1 MLSIVSYA
9 IFIVK
14 LVQLFRSDP
23 IPWAGFLK
31 ETYVNTAE
39 PKKIVI
45 VEDEPDTA
53 EMFAEMMRLS
63 GHQVLKSYGGTP
75 AIALIT
81 HEMPDAVVLD
91 VMMPDLSG
99 LEVLRYIRRD
109 PRLAEIPVI
118 VVSAKSLP
126 SDIKNGMDAGAN
138 VYLTKP
144 VAFQDLNAAV
154 RQVIEAPA

>member
-1 MLSIVSYA
+1 MA
-9 IFIVK
+9 
-14 LVQLFRSDP
+14 
-23 IPWAGFLK
+23 
-31 ETYVNTAE
+31 NE

-63 GHQVLKSYGGTP
+63 SFTVLKSYGGTS
-75 AIALIT
+75 AIALISSVK
-81 HEMPDAVVLD
+81 PDAVVLD

-99 LEVLRYIRRD
+99 LDVLRFMRSD
-109 PRLAEIPVI
+109 PSLAHIPVI

-126 SDIKNGMDAGAN
+126 SDIKEGLDAGAS

-144 VAFQDLNAAV
+144 VAYQTLNEAV
-154 RQVIEAPA
+154 RDAVQSAEIDQ

>member
-1 MLSIVSYA
+1 M
-9 IFIVK
+9 
-14 LVQLFRSDP
+14 
-23 IPWAGFLK
+23 
-31 ETYVNTAE
+31 E

-63 GHQVLKSYGGTP
+63 GYDVQKSYGGTP
-75 AIALIT
+75 AIALISN
-81 HEMPDAVVLD
+81 EKPDAVVLD

-99 LEVLRYIRRD
+99 LEVLRFIRRD
-109 PRLAEIPVI
+109 SKLMKIPVI

-126 SDIKNGMDAGAN
+126 SDIQEGLEAGAT

-144 VAFQDLNAAV
+144 VAFQDLNTAVRDSIAAV
-154 RQVIEAPA
+154 EGEY